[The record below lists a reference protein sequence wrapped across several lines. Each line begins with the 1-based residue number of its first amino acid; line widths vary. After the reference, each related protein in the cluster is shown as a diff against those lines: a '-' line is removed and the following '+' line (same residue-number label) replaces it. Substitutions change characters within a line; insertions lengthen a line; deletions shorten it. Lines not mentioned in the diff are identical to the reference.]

1 MHSNAVIYREDYP
14 FGQLPVL
21 EVTEGDKTVVLAQ
34 SNSIM
39 RYIGRLG
46 QHGIYPA
53 DPLAACQCDEVSN
66 YTLSCNLLHN
76 HCPQMLVVRDSASVL

>member
-1 MHSNAVIYREDYP
+1 MFVHSTAVFCREDYP

-46 QHGIYPA
+46 QRGIYPA
-53 DPLAACQCDEVSN
+53 DPLAACQCDEVGACKSS
-66 YTLSCNLLHN
+66 YYVICHHCSLVLSTSLHLL
-76 HCPQMLVVRDSASVL
+76 

>member
-1 MHSNAVIYREDYP
+1 MLTRCGNCLNAVFMHPYAVVCREDYP

-53 DPLAACQCDEVSN
+53 DPLAACQCDEVRACMFSN
-66 YTLSCNLLHN
+66 CVS
-76 HCPQMLVVRDSASVL
+76 